1 MNAKRVGVLLNLP
14 LAVAALSL
22 CATVSAQTWPA
33 RPISIVVGT
42 PPGGGFDAYARTITE
57 RFSRSLGQQ
66 VLVDNKP
73 SAAANVGAEYVAKSA
88 ADGYT
93 LLVGSAALIEI
104 NPLTFSGLRWKLA
117 DFRPIIKGVEA
128 PLVFVTHPKIPA
140 RNFPQFAAWLKSN
153 RGKIAYASFSPGTPS
168 HFLGYQLNERLAA
181 EMVHVPYKGS
191 GPQVNDLI
199 GGHVLLGFTQV
210 QTALPHVK
218 AGRLNALATTGAARF
233 PSMPD
238 VPTFEE
244 LGEKDFITTIW
255 FGLFARAT
263 VPDAVH
269 RRLVEAAKVTHTDPE
284 TRAALERQGFQVS
297 GETDPEFS
305 AGIKARSERWARL
318 IKASGFKSEE

>member
-1 MNAKRVGVLLNLP
+1 MNAQRIGVMLNVLMTF
-14 LAVAALSL
+14 AALGLS
-22 CATVSAQTWPA
+22 AAVTAQTWPT
-33 RPISIVVGT
+33 RPITIVVGT
-42 PPGGGFDAYARTITE
+42 PPGGGFDAYARTITD
-57 RFSRSLGQQ
+57 RLSRSLGQQ
-66 VLVDNKP
+66 VLVENRP
-73 SAAANVGAEYVAKSA
+73 SAGANMSAEYVAKTT

-104 NPLTFSGLRWKLA
+104 NPLTFSGLRWKVA

-140 RNFPQFAAWLKSN
+140 RNFAQFAAWLKSN
-153 RGKIAYASFSPGTPS
+153 RGKVAYASFSPGTPS

-191 GPQVNDLI
+191 GPQVSDLL

-210 QTALPHVK
+210 QTALPHIK
-218 AGRLNALATTGAARF
+218 TGKLNALATTGAARY

-244 LGEKDFITTIW
+244 LGEKDFIATIW
-255 FGLFARAT
+255 FGLFAPAAVPET
-263 VPDAVH
+263 VY
-269 RRLVEAAKVTHTDPE
+269 RRLVEAAKVTHADPE

-297 GETDPEFS
+297 GQTDPEFS
-305 AGIKARSERWARL
+305 AGIRARSERWARL
-318 IKASGFKSEE
+318 IKASGFKSQE